1 MFRIEVAL
9 PVPLAKNF
17 AYLCKSL
24 PSLGVRVKVPFGR
37 RKLIGVVMG
46 EASSTEIEGV
56 ELKEVES
63 VLEEEA
69 PLSPPLIKLAHWMS
83 QYYMYPIGNIFKMM
97 MPATKTSKPSSEK
110 PSSDENIALADE
122 LAPAFNVP
130 SLNEKQEQIV
140 KEILDIVCG
149 PKTALKPFL
158 LHGVTGS
165 GKTRVYLSLIQRL
178 FKQFGP
184 QAQAMLMVPEIA
196 LTPQMT
202 TNFEESFPGQ
212 IAVVHSALTES
223 QRWTQLKKIREGKA
237 KILIGP
243 RSAVFADFQ
252 NLKLIIVDEEHDQ
265 SYKQASRL
273 PYHARDVAVVRAHI
287 EGVTCLLG
295 SATPM
300 LESYWNATQGKYHL
314 LELQERAINTALPNI
329 ALVPAPKSSFKEKVK
344 RDSDEMSDES
354 FLSAETLEALRDN
367 HAKGQQAMVLVNR
380 RGYAYYLFNCETQQA
395 IECPDCSISL
405 TVHKN
410 KTKLLCHYCGF
421 QSSIRE
427 VMSLYPQTTF
437 STVGI
442 GCEKAEAILKQL
454 IPEARVAR
462 LDSDILTTRDKL
474 FSILTAFRKGEIDIL
489 IGTQIIA
496 KGHDFPNVA
505 LTVIC
510 ELDRMLDLPDFRS
523 GERSFQ
529 LLVQA
534 AGRSGRAEKQ
544 GQVLLQTQRA
554 FHPII
559 QNALLHDYAGFI
571 KQELELRKAYG
582 YPPFAHLIRIELTSL
597 DPHKLTT
604 LCTEISQ
611 WQQKYFTKRPK
622 NLLREIKII
631 GPVIP
636 PIEKINRRFRRA
648 ILVSGTNLRT
658 IHGIC
663 SDLLRSFPMRK
674 GDIRV
679 QVDVDPQS
687 LL

>member
-24 PSLGVRVKVPFGR
+24 PNPGVRVKVPFGR
-37 RKLIGVVMG
+37 RKLIGVVLG
-46 EASSTEIEGV
+46 EASATELEGI
-56 ELKEVES
+56 ELKEIES
-63 VLEEEA
+63 ILEDESL
-69 PLSPPLIKLAHWMS
+69 LSPPLIKLAHWMS
-83 QYYMYPIGNIFKMM
+83 QYYMYPLGSIFKMM
-97 MPATKTSKPSSEK
+97 LPAAKTSKPSSAED
-110 PSSDENIALADE
+110 SSSRLDS
-122 LAPAFNVP
+122 PAQEFSVP
-130 SLNEKQEQIV
+130 SLNENQELVV
-140 KEILDIVCG
+140 KEILNVICG
-149 PKTALKPFL
+149 PKLGLKPFL

-178 FKQFGP
+178 FIQFGSR
-184 QAQAMLMVPEIA
+184 AQAMVMVPEIA

-202 TNFEESFPGQ
+202 TVFEECFPEQ
-212 IAVVHSALTES
+212 IAVVHSALSEN
-223 QRWTQLKKIREGKA
+223 QRWLQLRKIREGKA

-243 RSAVFADFQ
+243 RSAVYADFQ
-252 NLKLIIVDEEHDQ
+252 ELKLIIVDEEHDQ

-273 PYHARDVAVVRAHI
+273 TYHARDVAVVRAHI
-287 EGVTCLLG
+287 EGIACLLG

-314 LELQERAINTALPNI
+314 VKLQERAINTALPNVT
-329 ALVPAPKSSFKEKVK
+329 LVPAPKSSFKEKVK
-344 RDSDEMSDES
+344 SDSQDISEES
-354 FLSAETLEALRDN
+354 FLSPETIEALREN
-367 HAKGQQAMVLVNR
+367 LSKGQQAMVLVNR

-421 QSSIRE
+421 QSSIHE

-437 STVGI
+437 STVGV
-442 GCEKAEAILKQL
+442 GCEKAEAILKKL
-454 IPEARVAR
+454 IPEARIAR

-474 FSILTAFRKGEIDIL
+474 FSILTAFRNGEIDIL
-489 IGTQIIA
+489 TGTQIIA

-534 AGRSGRAEKQ
+534 AGRSGRADKQ

-559 QNALLHDYAGFI
+559 QNALLHDYASFM

-582 YPPFAHLIRIELTSL
+582 YPPFAHLIRVELSCL
-597 DPHKLTT
+597 DSHKLTE
-604 LCTEISQ
+604 LCAEISQ
-611 WQQKYFTKRPK
+611 WQQKYFAKRPK